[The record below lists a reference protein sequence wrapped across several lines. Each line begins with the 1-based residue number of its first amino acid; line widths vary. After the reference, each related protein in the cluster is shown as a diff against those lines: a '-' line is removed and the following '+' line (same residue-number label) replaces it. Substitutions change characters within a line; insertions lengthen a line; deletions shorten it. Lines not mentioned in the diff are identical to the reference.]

1 MIRYNDDGSV
11 HFRVRFPDAT
21 TVQLVG
27 AFEGWHE
34 RHYPMQRDSDGLWT
48 MTLDIGPGEYLFRY
62 VVDESSWHLDDAA
75 HGEVKTP
82 DGHLKSRLYRPP
94 LRLEPDGLA
103 A

>member
-11 HFRVRFPDAT
+11 HFSICLPQADA
-21 TVQLVG
+21 VDLVG

-34 RHYPMQRDSDGLWT
+34 RHYPMQRDDRGRWSIV
-48 MTLDIGPGEYLFRY
+48 LDIGPGTYLFRY
-62 VVDESSWHLDDAA
+62 LANATDWHLDDAA
-75 HGEVKTP
+75 HGEILTSGG
-82 DGHLKSRLYRPP
+82 DRKSRVYRPP